1 MNLQLVQFALQ
12 EYGVRE
18 IPGAASNP
26 EILQMAHEC
35 GFADY
40 TDDSIAWCSLFM
52 NFVALKTGYQRSKA
66 LNARS
71 WLSVG
76 NLIAEPELGDVVVYW
91 RGDPNGPF
99 GHVGLYIAK
108 RNGLVYTLG
117 GNEGNMVQIEGFDP
131 VKVLGFRRLSS
142 VTP

>member
-1 MNLQLVQFALQ
+1 MNLQLIQFALL

-18 IPGAASNP
+18 APGAASNP
-26 EILQMAHEC
+26 EILAMAHEC

-52 NFVALKTGYQRSKA
+52 NYVALKAGYQRSNA

-76 NLIAEPELGDVVVYW
+76 NAIAEPELGDVVVYW
-91 RGDPNGPF
+91 RNDPKGWL
-99 GHVGLYIAK
+99 GHVGLFVAN
-108 RNGLVYTLG
+108 RNSLIYTLG
-117 GNEGNMVQIEGFDP
+117 GNESNQVMIEGCDP
-131 VKVLGFRRLSS
+131 AKLLGYRRL
-142 VTP
+142 VAIGL